1 MDILICD
8 DVNDAAL
15 QLKKIIVF
23 SIPDANIAVF
33 NSAEGTLE
41 FIRSGKTPDV
51 CFLDIIMPEMDGITL
66 AARMRKEGYGGH
78 IIFLTTA
85 NDYAAQSYKVNAFSY
100 LLKPPNKTDVVN
112 ILHKLENKLVA
123 DDSGGIPVKTKQMT
137 KFVLFKDISHV
148 EVIKHNVHFRQING
162 KEIVITAVFS
172 EIIPKLL
179 EDSRFARCHR
189 SFVVNMDDIDYIQD
203 DMAVMRSGKNIP
215 ISKSYLD
222 LKQKYSSR
230 LFLG

>member
-23 SIPDANIAVF
+23 SVSDANIAVF
-33 NSAEGTLE
+33 NSGADTLE

-66 AARMRKEGYGGH
+66 AAKMRKEGYGGH

-100 LLKPPNKTDVVN
+100 LLKPPNKQDVVN
-112 ILHKLENKLVA
+112 ILQKLGNKLKV

-137 KFVLFKDISHV
+137 KFVLFKEISHI
-148 EVIKHNVHFRQING
+148 EVIKHNVYFRLVNG
-162 KEIVITAVFS
+162 KEIIITAVFS

-179 EDSRFARCHR
+179 EDERFAQCHR
-189 SFVVNMDDIDYIQD
+189 SFVVNMDDIDYIQGD
-203 DMAVMRSGKNIP
+203 TAIMRMGKSIP

-222 LKQKYSSR
+222 FKQKYSQR